1 LQEREVAF
9 DFDFIHVVNL
19 KKFLAGVDDVVDMS
33 LQVQEVV
40 GRVHTVLGTKVAVVA
55 PWSADH
61 DLLIWGRD
69 KAIGELGELFI
80 ELTVAGIFQ
89 QRVEMDIQ

>member
-1 LQEREVAF
+1 
-9 DFDFIHVVNL
+9 
-19 KKFLAGVDDVVDMS
+19 M
-33 LQVQEVV
+33 
-40 GRVHTVLGTKVAVVA
+40 A

-80 ELTVAGIFQ
+80 EPTVAGIFQ